1 MQEFLEA
8 KRKQTTF
15 ASDLYCITINSVIM
29 KTMKKCVLLLSTLL
43 LLGTN
48 VINAAPIDFGVG
60 IIDPKPGFPGSS
72 KGPTNTPSVD
82 LDGNFLTFEEGHD
95 DYTLCIVDANDIIV
109 YSSYV
114 PSTQT
119 IINLPSTLSG
129 EYQLRLI
136 PDGSNIYFYGYVLF

>member
-1 MQEFLEA
+1 
-8 KRKQTTF
+8 
-15 ASDLYCITINSVIM
+15 
-29 KTMKKCVLLLSTLL
+29 MKKCVLLLSTLL
-43 LLGTN
+43 LLGNN

-129 EYQLRLI
+129 EYHLRLI
-136 PDGSNIYFYGYVLF
+136 PNDGSNIYFYGYVLF